1 MLCSSATYQL
11 GFREDLEE
19 DDIED
24 GAGGDALNK
33 LQHSDTEISQ
43 IPCTICK
50 GRSMLAESND
60 SSVKIIPAER
70 S

>member
-1 MLCSSATYQL
+1 MLCSSTAYQL

-24 GAGGDALNK
+24 GAGSNALHK
-33 LQHSDTEISQ
+33 LYQSDTKISGL
-43 IPCTICK
+43 PCTICK

-60 SSVKIIPAER
+60 SSVKIIPA
-70 S
+70 